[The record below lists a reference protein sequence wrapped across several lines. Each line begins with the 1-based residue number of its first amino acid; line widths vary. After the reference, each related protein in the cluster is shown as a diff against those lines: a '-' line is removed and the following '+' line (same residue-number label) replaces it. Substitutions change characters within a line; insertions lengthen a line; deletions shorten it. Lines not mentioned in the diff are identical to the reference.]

1 MTTDIRESSA
11 QLRQNFR
18 NSMRR
23 LLSVAS
29 VVVLVSACDNEN
41 RVLSPTS
48 PSPAGPT
55 SPAAPVLTYTLSGVV
70 FELTAM
76 GRTPIQ
82 GVSVY
87 CDSCGDPL
95 GHTFADTDANGF
107 YSFSW
112 TANGQTPLIV
122 RKEGYRLAGDL
133 PAGPVNGWIVAAV
146 NGDTRFDIEL
156 VRQ

>member
-1 MTTDIRESSA
+1 MTTDIRESSV

-23 LLSVAS
+23 LLRVAS
-29 VVVLVSACDNEN
+29 VVVLVSACDTEN

-55 SPAAPVLTYTLSGVV
+55 SAAPVLTYTLSGVV
-70 FELTAM
+70 FELTAI

-82 GVSVY
+82 EVSVY

-122 RKEGYRLAGDL
+122 RKEGYRLARDL
-133 PAGPVNGWIVAAV
+133 PAGPVDGWIVAAV

-156 VRQ
+156 VPR

>member
-1 MTTDIRESSA
+1 
-11 QLRQNFR
+11 
-18 NSMRR
+18 
-23 LLSVAS
+23 
-29 VVVLVSACDNEN
+29 
-41 RVLSPTS
+41 
-48 PSPAGPT
+48 
-55 SPAAPVLTYTLSGVV
+55 
-70 FELTAM
+70 LTAM

-112 TANGQTPLIV
+112 TANGHTPLIV
-122 RKEGYRLAGDL
+122 RKDGYRLAGDL

>member
-1 MTTDIRESSA
+1 M
-11 QLRQNFR
+11 
-18 NSMRR
+18 
-23 LLSVAS
+23 
-29 VVVLVSACDNEN
+29 
-41 RVLSPTS
+41 
-48 PSPAGPT
+48 
-55 SPAAPVLTYTLSGVV
+55 
-70 FELTAM
+70 TAM

-112 TANGQTPLIV
+112 AANGQTPLID

-156 VRQ
+156 VGR

>member
-1 MTTDIRESSA
+1 MTSDIRESSA
-11 QLRQNFR
+11 QLRQSFR

-29 VVVLVSACDNEN
+29 VVVLASACDHEN

-48 PSPAGPT
+48 PSPPGPT
-55 SPAAPVLTYTLSGVV
+55 SPAAPLLTYTLSGVV
-70 FELTAM
+70 FELTAL

-112 TANGQTPLIV
+112 TTNGQTPLIV
-122 RKEGYRLAGDL
+122 RKEGYQLAGDL

-156 VRQ
+156 VRR